1 MITTVIIAIVCF
13 AVGGGLSYMLF
24 RYGLKSKYD
33 IIIKEAQ
40 TEAEVIKKNKLLEVK
55 EKFIHMKAEMEKQAN
70 ARTAKPLYHLS
81 GQMLRHTDLKPGY
94 NPQIGNFL
102 PLTVEKHCSHGKYN
116 AKKHRKTH
124 SSLHLSVFC

>member
-1 MITTVIIAIVCF
+1 MGEKLKNAIR
-13 AVGGGLSYMLF
+13 GH
-24 RYGLKSKYD
+24 
-33 IIIKEAQ
+33 KEK
-40 TEAEVIKKNKLLEVK
+40 KKNQKYSSPE
-55 EKFIHMKAEMEKQAN
+55 AN
-70 ARTAKPLYHLS
+70 DRTAKPLYHLS

-124 SSLHLSVFC
+124 SSLHLSIFC